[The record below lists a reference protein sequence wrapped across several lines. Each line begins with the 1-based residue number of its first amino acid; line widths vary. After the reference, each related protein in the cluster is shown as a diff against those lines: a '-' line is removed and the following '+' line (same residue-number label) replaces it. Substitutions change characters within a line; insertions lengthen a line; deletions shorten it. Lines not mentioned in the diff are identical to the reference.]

1 MANPFVKAWNYL
13 MALFDSK
20 IEESADP
27 KIQIEQALTEAR
39 NQHKELSMQA
49 ATVIGNQRQLEMR
62 LNRQIQDVEKIQ
74 GNIKQALQLAD
85 RARMD
90 GDEQKA
96 REYERAAEHLATDLV
111 SQESMIESSKQLHEQ
126 ALQQSESARDA
137 VKQNELRL
145 QEKVSQHRQLLSQI
159 EQAKMQEKVNETLN
173 VMHIDNDTASLDRVR
188 DKIEARYAKALGA
201 SELHAASGA
210 NRMREIE
217 QSMTR
222 SAGSARLAEIRGQMQ
237 ANKELEM

>member
-20 IEESADP
+20 IEEAADP

-39 NQHKELSMQA
+39 NQHKELSTQA

-126 ALQQSESARDA
+126 ALQQSKSARDA

-173 VMHIDNDTASLDRVR
+173 VMHIDNDTANLDRVR

>member
-20 IEESADP
+20 IEEAADP

-85 RARMD
+85 RACMD

-96 REYERAAEHLATDLV
+96 REYERAA
-111 SQESMIESSKQLHEQ
+111 
-126 ALQQSESARDA
+126 
-137 VKQNELRL
+137 
-145 QEKVSQHRQLLSQI
+145 
-159 EQAKMQEKVNETLN
+159 
-173 VMHIDNDTASLDRVR
+173 
-188 DKIEARYAKALGA
+188 
-201 SELHAASGA
+201 
-210 NRMREIE
+210 
-217 QSMTR
+217 
-222 SAGSARLAEIRGQMQ
+222 
-237 ANKELEM
+237 

>member
-1 MANPFVKAWNYL
+1 MANPFVKTWNYL

-20 IEESADP
+20 IEEAADP

-39 NQHKELSMQA
+39 NQHKELSTQA

-173 VMHIDNDTASLDRVR
+173 VMNIDNDTASLDRVR

-201 SELHAASGA
+201 SELHAASGD

>member
-1 MANPFVKAWNYL
+1 M
-13 MALFDSK
+13 
-20 IEESADP
+20 
-27 KIQIEQALTEAR
+27 
-39 NQHKELSMQA
+39 
-49 ATVIGNQRQLEMR
+49 G
-62 LNRQIQDVEKIQ
+62 
-74 GNIKQALQLAD
+74 
-85 RARMD
+85 
-90 GDEQKA
+90 
-96 REYERAAEHLATDLV
+96 
-111 SQESMIESSKQLHEQ
+111 SS
-126 ALQQSESARDA
+126 QQSESARDA

-173 VMHIDNDTASLDRVR
+173 VMNIDNDNASLDRVR